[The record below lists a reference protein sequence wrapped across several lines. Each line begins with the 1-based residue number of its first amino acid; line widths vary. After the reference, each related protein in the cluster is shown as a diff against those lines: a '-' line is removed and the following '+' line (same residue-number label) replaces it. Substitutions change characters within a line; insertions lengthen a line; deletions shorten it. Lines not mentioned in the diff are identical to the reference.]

1 MDISNEIHTRLQNGE
16 DIENIVADVT
26 KSINTAN
33 ETYITQKE
41 AEAKAKKE
49 ALDQAALIADKRDA
63 VIDFLDSIC
72 NICATW
78 GVAEDLIDDIENV
91 SDEDISDIV
100 ATLDQSIP
108 FIAPLP
114 EIYSM
119 PSVYRT
125 QFRPSP
131 KHPPSLIVL
140 SGYARVN
147 STSMSRVSSCP
158 TV

>member
-1 MDISNEIHTRLQNGE
+1 MDISNEILTRLQNGE

-108 FIAPLP
+108 FITKYIDLQKELRTHLQPKEIETCDCAECHAPEAKVDPIESFLNTF
-114 EIYSM
+114 
-119 PSVYRT
+119 VR
-125 QFRPSP
+125 
-131 KHPPSLIVL
+131 
-140 SGYARVN
+140 
-147 STSMSRVSSCP
+147 
-158 TV
+158 

>member
-1 MDISNEIHTRLQNGE
+1 MDISNEILTRLQNGE

-91 SDEDISDIV
+91 SDEDINDIV
-100 ATLDQSIP
+100 ETLDQSIP
-108 FIAPLP
+108 FITKYIDLQKELRTHLQPQKVEDCDCAECHAPEAKVDPIESFLNTF
-114 EIYSM
+114 
-119 PSVYRT
+119 VR
-125 QFRPSP
+125 
-131 KHPPSLIVL
+131 
-140 SGYARVN
+140 
-147 STSMSRVSSCP
+147 
-158 TV
+158 